1 MSGLELKNFLSDQGI
16 RPVEICN
23 RLDTTFQNLNALYRA
38 QDVKSGTLER
48 IAQAFDKNVGWFYHL
63 GNSSASPL
71 PECAAPAEPVKP
83 SDITALTDKF
93 IGLLEEKDKQ
103 IATLLEIIKNK

>member
-1 MSGLELKNFLSDQGI
+1 MSGLELRNFLTRYGI
-16 RPVEICN
+16 KSGDLCEK
-23 RLDTTFQNLNALYRA
+23 LGTTFQNLNSLYKA
-38 QDVKSGTLER
+38 QDVKSGTLEK
-48 IAQAFDKNVGWFYHL
+48 IAEAYDKNMGWFYGL

-71 PECAAPAEPVKP
+71 PECAAPAEPAKP